1 MAIVH
6 IGIGSNID
14 DRLANCME
22 AIENLKDYAIIV
34 KKISSPYETKPWGLK
49 EQPDFINMAVEA
61 ETSLSPEEL
70 LRVLKD
76 VEKKMGRQDS
86 VRWGPRLID
95 LDILFYNDRIIDME
109 DLRIPHPFLQKRD
122 FVLLPLAEIAPDKIH
137 PLLKKTVKQ
146 LKEELKDGKNTDS

>member
-1 MAIVH
+1 MAIVY

-22 AIENLKDYAIIV
+22 AIENFKNHDIDV
-34 KKISSPYETKPWGLK
+34 KKISSPYETKPWGIK
-49 EQPDFINMAVEA
+49 DQPDFINMAVEA

-86 VRWGPRLID
+86 VRWEPRLID